1 MTKAKNQTVKNRYTN
16 KRFMKQFIEFKKQRE
31 LGEILSDTFAF
42 LRAEFKPFFTTFFKI
57 IGPYLLVMLIC
68 YGLYMYQFGDF
79 FSFSMQ
85 GSSDA
90 TNAIL
95 LFVVGAAFVL
105 SLIATYVM
113 SQATTLFYIQSYS
126 DHQGQT
132 NFDEIKKNVYGSF
145 WQFIGL
151 GILVGICVGVGFM
164 FCIIPGVY
172 LYVPLVLTFS
182 IMVFSRKSVSDAFS
196 YSFTLVKDNWWATF
210 AALFVVGI
218 IVTVASYAFAIPST
232 IYTYAK
238 MGIFSGEV
246 DAENF
251 GVGDPISIFLRSLS
265 TLAQFLLNI
274 ISVVASVLIYF
285 DLNEKKNFTGTYERI
300 KNLGGTE

>member
-1 MTKAKNQTVKNRYTN
+1 
-16 KRFMKQFIEFKKQRE
+16 MKQYIEFKKQRE

-42 LRAEFKPFFTTFFKI
+42 LRNEFKPFFSTFFKI
-57 IGPYLLVMLIC
+57 IGPYLIVMIIC
-68 YGLYMYQFGDF
+68 YALYMNQFGAF
-79 FSFSMQ
+79 FNFNMEQSGGLSN
-85 GSSDA
+85 GL
-90 TNAIL
+90 L
-95 LFVVGAAFVL
+95 LFVVGGAFFI
-105 SLIATYVM
+105 SIIATYVL
-113 SQATTLFYIQSYS
+113 SQATTLFYIASYT
-126 DHQGQT
+126 DNNGVP
-132 NFDEIKKNVYGSF
+132 NFDEIKKNVYAYF

-151 GILVGICVGVGFM
+151 GLLVGLCIGVGFM

-172 LYVPLVLTFS
+172 LYVPLILSFS

-196 YSFTLVKDNWWATF
+196 YSFTLVKNHWWITF
-210 AALFVVGI
+210 ASLFVVGI
-218 IVTVASYAFAIPST
+218 IVMVASYAFAIPST

-238 MGIFSGEV
+238 MGILSGEI

-251 GVGDPISIFLRSLS
+251 SVVDPISIILGIIS

-300 KNLGGTE
+300 KNLGGTD

>member
-1 MTKAKNQTVKNRYTN
+1 
-16 KRFMKQFIEFKKQRE
+16 MKQFIEFKKQRE

-90 TNAIL
+90 ANAIL

-132 NFDEIKKNVYGSF
+132 NFDEIKK
-145 WQFIGL
+145 
-151 GILVGICVGVGFM
+151 
-164 FCIIPGVY
+164 
-172 LYVPLVLTFS
+172 
-182 IMVFSRKSVSDAFS
+182 
-196 YSFTLVKDNWWATF
+196 TLHYFQVC
-210 AALFVVGI
+210 
-218 IVTVASYAFAIPST
+218 
-232 IYTYAK
+232 
-238 MGIFSGEV
+238 MG
-246 DAENF
+246 
-251 GVGDPISIFLRSLS
+251 
-265 TLAQFLLNI
+265 
-274 ISVVASVLIYF
+274 
-285 DLNEKKNFTGTYERI
+285 
-300 KNLGGTE
+300 